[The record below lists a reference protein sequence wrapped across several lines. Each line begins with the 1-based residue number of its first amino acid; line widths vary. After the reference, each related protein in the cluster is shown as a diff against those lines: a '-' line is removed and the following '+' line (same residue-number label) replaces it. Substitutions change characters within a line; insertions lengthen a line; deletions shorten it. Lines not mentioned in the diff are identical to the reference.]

1 MSTEAKVVIT
11 AKNDIRAGLDNA
23 KQDVKGFGDVAE
35 QVGKQIKTA
44 FTFLAIFEGLKQLS
58 SAAFDCFKEFGEGE
72 RRMKQLKIALD
83 NNSESFTKATRLIDE
98 MNEMTLASKDDIEDL
113 VGELAALGKSDE
125 EIDKI
130 TRAAV
135 NLSNITGK
143 DLNTSFTQLNA
154 TYTGTSGKL
163 GQLIPELGNLTKE
176 ELESGKAVEI
186 VNQKFGELSKTLASD
201 NIPQKLKNIN
211 EDIGDIKEEIGR
223 VIAIEFGPLLDK
235 VGAFISGAKE
245 KIGTIFATVIAVF
258 KNFPEVAKLSFGLV
272 LDIIQATF
280 SWEGLKIMF
289 ISLAKHIAET
299 IATSITYLPTLFWD
313 VVKLMFTPIKTLA
326 DYIVDTLDKAFKLD
340 FKNIQSPGDFI
351 KNVIVNTASTAKE
364 LIKDTVSYV
373 SAQANNVKDF
383 GVNLSKIYDGID
395 FKGFKTNFD
404 TIVAPTLAKFEDIE
418 ITPTIVTHPR
428 TANIVTEEN
437 KTKGLDF
444 GSYEREEQDRAN
456 FEALDTIASKL
467 LNFKPNISDEDDAA
481 NLVAL
486 GVLGDKLTILGS
498 QAKGTGDS
506 MSRHL
511 QAMAEAYNEDKRV
524 KSLDFSSYEREEQDR
539 ANFEALD
546 TIASKLLNFKPNISD
561 EDDAANLTAL
571 GVLGDKLEVLNSQSS
586 SMSRHLQAMGEAY
599 IEDKRVKSLD
609 FSSYEREEQDRSNF
623 NALDTIAAKLLNFKP
638 NVSDE
643 EDAANLA
650 ALESLGQQINAKK
663 LDFSSYEREEQDRAN
678 FEALDTIA
686 TKLLNFTPNVSDED
700 DAANL
705 AALETLGERLNSYAS
720 FGQRGQSSS
729 DPGVTGSS
737 GLNIQGQI
745 QAMESDK
752 PSFFQNLIGDFKGA
766 FVDIKSAGTSLFDS
780 LKDTGLSGGG
790 MLDAL
795 SGSLGGLFSAVQP
808 LTQILFSANPLM
820 AALMPVIE
828 GFVSIIGPAVT
839 EVLQP
844 LFSALSGVGESL
856 GKMLLPILD
865 AIAPIFSIIGM
876 ILTSAIA
883 PVLQILSPIIEILAL
898 VISTVLVPV
907 IKGVAIVLEVLRAPA
922 KYVGD
927 LFSWIAG
934 HIKAFGENIRVA
946 FWNITHWLDQ
956 KAYVSG
962 PGSFSSDAFTGLED
976 RINAIINSGPTSMAE
991 GTNLDTNTSTSVAG
1005 ANYTGGNTI
1014 TINIYQQ
1021 APVVGDN
1028 GMVAFARMIRQEF
1041 VALDYYNN

>member
-1 MSTEAKVVIT
+1 MADAKVVIT

-418 ITPTIVTHPR
+418 ITPTIVTPPR

-456 FEALDTIASKL
+456 FEALDTIAAKL

-546 TIASKLLNFKPNISD
+546 TIAVKMLNFKPNISD
-561 EDDAANLTAL
+561 EDDESNFNALDVIAKNLSA
-571 GVLGDKLEVLNSQSS
+571 K
-586 SMSRHLQAMGEAY
+586 A
-599 IEDKRVKSLD
+599 LD
-609 FSSYEREEQDRSNF
+609 FQSFAREEQDRANF
-623 NALDTIAAKLLNFKP
+623 DALDTIAAKLLNFKP

-643 EDAANLA
+643 DDAANLV
-650 ALESLGQQINAKK
+650 ALESLGQKINAKK
-663 LDFSSYEREEQDRAN
+663 LDFSSYEREEQDRSN
-678 FEALDTIA
+678 FLALDDLA
-686 TKLLNFTPNVSDED
+686 VKLLDFKPNVSDED

-705 AALETLGERLNSYAS
+705 EALETLGDRLNSYAS
-720 FGQRGQSSS
+720 FGQRGQSSI
-729 DPGVTGSS
+729 DPGVTGSG
-737 GLNIQGQI
+737 GLNIQAQI
-745 QAMESDK
+745 QAMEGEK
-752 PSFFQNLIGDFKGA
+752 PSFFQNLISDFKGA
-766 FVDIKSAGTSLFDS
+766 FVDIKSSGTSLFDS

-808 LTQILFSANPLM
+808 LTQILFSANPVM

-828 GFVSIIGPAVT
+828 GFVSIIGPAIS
-839 EVLQP
+839 EVIQP
-844 LFSALSGVGESL
+844 LFDALSGVGESL

-927 LFSWIAG
+927 LFSWIAE
-934 HIKAFGENIRVA
+934 HIKAFGQNIGIA

-962 PGSFSSDAFTGLED
+962 PTSFTSDAFTGLGD
-976 RINAIINSGPTSMAE
+976 RINAIMNTGPTSMAE
-991 GTNLDTNTSTSVAG
+991 GTKLDTTTSTSVAG
-1005 ANYTGGNTI
+1005 ATYTGGNNI

-1028 GMVAFARMIRQEF
+1028 GMTAFAKIIRNEF
-1041 VALDYYNN
+1041 AVLDYYNN

>member
-1 MSTEAKVVIT
+1 MAEAKVVIT

-418 ITPTIVTHPR
+418 ITPTIVTPPR

-456 FEALDTIASKL
+456 FEALDTIAAKL

-511 QAMAEAYNEDKRV
+511 QAMAEAYNEDKRA

-546 TIASKLLNFKPNISD
+546 MIAVKMLNFKSNVSD
-561 EDDAANLTAL
+561 EDDVANFEAL
-571 GVLGDKLEVLNSQSS
+571 DVIAKNLSS
-586 SMSRHLQAMGEAY
+586 IA
-599 IEDKRVKSLD
+599 LD
-609 FSSYEREEQDRSNF
+609 FQSYAREEQDRANF
-623 NALDTIAAKLLNFKP
+623 DALDSIAAKLLNFKP

-643 EDAANLA
+643 DDAANLV

-663 LDFSSYEREEQDRAN
+663 LDFSSYEREEQDRSN
-678 FEALDTIA
+678 FFALDDLA
-686 TKLLNFTPNVSDED
+686 VKLLDFKPNVSDED
-700 DAANL
+700 DAATL

-737 GLNIQGQI
+737 GLNIQAQI

-828 GFVSIIGPAVT
+828 GFVSIIGPAIS
-839 EVLQP
+839 EVIQP
-844 LFSALSGVGESL
+844 LFDALSGVGESL

-922 KYVGD
+922 KYMGD
-927 LFSWIAG
+927 LFSWIAE
-934 HIKAFGENIRVA
+934 HIKAFGQNIGIA

-962 PGSFSSDAFTGLED
+962 PASFTSDAFTGLGD
-976 RINAIINSGPTSMAE
+976 RINAIMNTGPTSMAE
-991 GTNLDTNTSTSVAG
+991 GTKLDTTTSTSVAG
-1005 ANYTGGNTI
+1005 ATYTGGNNI

-1028 GMVAFARMIRQEF
+1028 GMTAFAKMIRNEF
-1041 VALDYYNN
+1041 AVLDYYNN